1 MTLDTH
7 TLSRRVFSVL
17 FIIRYTHDIVKID
30 DTLPKS
36 KEDLTQIEETIL
48 PVKKNSPCDFHPS
61 NLFTTRE
68 KVIKP
73 PVKNNSA
80 HVNQSKIIP
89 LKNSFR
95 P

>member
-36 KEDLTQIEETIL
+36 KEDLTQIEGTIL
-48 PVKKNSPCDFHPS
+48 PVKKISPCDFHPL
-61 NLFTTRE
+61 NLF
-68 KVIKP
+68 
-73 PVKNNSA
+73 
-80 HVNQSKIIP
+80 
-89 LKNSFR
+89 FR
-95 P
+95 ST